1 MELRIDNESTA
12 KKVVDCIEAI
22 GFDKYGDTKELI
34 LRGIQLWEDDDLI
47 DRCRDLMIFP
57 DFKPAS
63 TVDVNTLVE
72 GVANS
77 QGWQMSYADS
87 VGTATTG
94 DVVITAGEDI
104 LKPPVANVKAVKKRG
119 RPRKSF
125 NQRNKSGRV

>member
-57 DFKPAS
+57 DFKPA
-63 TVDVNTLVE
+63 
-72 GVANS
+72 
-77 QGWQMSYADS
+77 
-87 VGTATTG
+87 GTASQSDDCEG
-94 DVVITAGEDI
+94 CE
-104 LKPPVANVKAVKKRG
+104 N
-119 RPRKSF
+119 
-125 NQRNKSGRV
+125 